1 MPAPPVSRLILLLS
15 GSGLSLR
22 VPGRLP
28 YPVSLGAYTG
38 DVIQLVSLHTNR
50 QPSVSC
56 QFLCNAYVSPL
67 FTSLTPPIIVRVTRI
82 VKIFYTYYTYYFTE
96 RKQLFQ
102 LLSYLLFAFLRH
114 LIRYALYFHICL
126 FIASLLPFCDLAG
139 THDR

>member
-15 GSGLSLR
+15 GSGPSLR
-22 VPGRLP
+22 VLGQLP

-56 QFLCNAYVSPL
+56 QFLCNAYVFPL

-82 VKIFYTYYTYYFTE
+82 VKIFYTYYTYYSVKKESSFSGCSPVYYS
-96 RKQLFQ
+96 FSCGI
-102 LLSYLLFAFLRH
+102 LSTMPS
-114 LIRYALYFHICL
+114 I
-126 FIASLLPFCDLAG
+126 S
-139 THDR
+139 T